1 MEVTV
6 DYLQKLKESL
16 NSFIA
21 CQELND
27 HQLEDII
34 SHPDTGIFHKY
45 DFHMFAYIQMHP
57 QFLQFVINYPAKFID
72 YVQNALIAYQDGQ
85 FEHDPQQSNMFK
97 EFLVVN
103 FKEVPYS
110 SQVYKFMEKSENR
123 DPGISGETTFFLEC
137 KNLFYKL
144 IMLQGEVVSVSNPK
158 SMEKYRIYQCAV
170 CNRGYLEENNWVI
183 GKTRIRQ
190 SKIPSFVRNASVD
203 DEHTDPFTGYLR
215 SEKLK
220 CICESK
226 RLNSREKVLI
236 SYQEIV
242 IRLKY
247 LNQLT
252 VLFEGNSSEHFN
264 LGQRI
269 CVTGYLITHFDK
281 LTKHGRCEGTISMY
295 ALKHDLVASIQHQV
309 LTSEIMPEI
318 PQPMQSIKNDIL
330 NKNRFIR
337 SFCPKI
343 KKKNYAKLF
352 MLLALVSGTAY
363 MRNNNEVRSQI
374 HILFVGPS
382 GSHKFDLMRAASS
395 IVKECKFMPLS
406 ENLGTDFIFTMTK
419 RQERTNFEVSSSDQ
433 GRRFSNGQQGYHVH
447 ARHQPDPL

>member
-1 MEVTV
+1 MEVTN
-6 DYLQKLKESL
+6 DYLHKLKESL
-16 NSFIA
+16 ASFIA
-21 CQELND
+21 CQELSD
-27 HQLEDII
+27 HQIEDII
-34 SHPDTGIFHKY
+34 NHPDTGIFHRY
-45 DFHMFAYIQMHP
+45 DFPLFSYVQMHP
-57 QFLQFVINYPAKFID
+57 QFFQFVINYPAKFID
-72 YVQNALIAYQDGQ
+72 YVQNALIIFQDNQ
-85 FEHDPQQSNMFK
+85 FEHDPQQANLFK

-103 FKEVPYS
+103 FREIPYTN
-110 SQVYKFMEKSENR
+110 QVYKFMDKSDNKSESN
-123 DPGISGETTFFLEC
+123 ISGETTFFLEC
-137 KNLFYKL
+137 KSLFYKL

-170 CNRGYLEENNWVI
+170 CNRGFLEENNWVL
-183 GKTRIRQ
+183 GKTRLRQ
-190 SKIPSFVRNASVD
+190 SKIPSFVRNANVD
-203 DEHTDPFTGYLR
+203 DDHTDPFTGYLK

-226 RLNSREKVLI
+226 RLTSREKVLI
-236 SYQEIV
+236 TYQEIV
-242 IRLKY
+242 IRLKH

-264 LGQRI
+264 LGQKI

-281 LTKHGRCEGTISMY
+281 LTKNGRCEGTISMY

-309 LTSEIMPEI
+309 LQSEIMPEI

-330 NKNRFIR
+330 NKNRLIR

-343 KKKNYAKLF
+343 KKKHYAKLY
-352 MLLALVSGTAY
+352 MLLALVGGTSY

-395 IVKECKFMPLS
+395 VVKESKFMPLS

-419 RQERTNFEVSSSDQ
+419 RHDKTTFEVSL
-433 GRRFSNGQQGYHVH
+433 Y
-447 ARHQPDPL
+447 